1 MHTIYI
7 SGATIVDGSGCSP
20 YRGELLLQGTKI
32 AAAGP
37 RVEAPSEAEH
47 IDAAGLYAAP
57 GFIDAHS
64 HLDLAPFLERGPELT
79 LYQGISTAVVGQ
91 CGFSPAPMPPERQ
104 AGWERYSIIAA
115 SSTVPSWRYFADYLT
130 ALKQSGSAIN
140 LQPFVGHG
148 TLRYAVKGDDPSSA
162 TADERRR
169 MTALLEEAV
178 SDRRLTRALA
188 YVIRAD
194 APEEESF
201 FDALIDIG
209 FETHSKEIRTF
220 GDGTKKADWDVG
232 MSLDAVSL
240 APHVDTIVLSTG
252 DGDFARLCRYLKH
265 EGVRVEVM
273 AFGESTAD
281 VLVEAAHDFTDLS
294 EDTDRYLL

>member
-1 MHTIYI
+1 MTEIHRDQRVAVLADSQNLYHTAQSLY
-7 SGATIVDGSGCSP
+7 S
-20 YRGELLLQGTKI
+20 RN
-32 AAAGP
+32 
-37 RVEAPSEAEH
+37 
-47 IDAAGLYAAP
+47 IDYA
-57 GFIDAHS
+57 
-64 HLDLAPFLERGPELT
+64 
-79 LYQGISTAVVGQ
+79 
-91 CGFSPAPMPPERQ
+91 
-104 AGWERYSIIAA
+104 
-115 SSTVPSWRYFADYLT
+115 
-130 ALKQSGSAIN
+130 
-140 LQPFVGHG
+140 
-148 TLRYAVKGDDPSSA
+148 
-162 TADERRR
+162 
-169 MTALLEEAV
+169 ALLEEAV

-194 APEEESF
+194 ADDEESF

-281 VLVEAAHDFTDLS
+281 VLIEAAHDFTDLS
-294 EDTDRYLL
+294 ENTDRYLL